1 MFVAVM
7 LIRNL
12 DNLQGART
20 TVVCVWLFG
29 SSLKP
34 LVMSPVRA
42 ENCLVYTGLPVPSTV
57 FSMPL
62 SKAGRNQVH
71 STLLSGSF
79 HLTLHLG
86 RVLPLQQSGQGHA
99 DGILASLDYQLSPSG
114 LGMGYA
120 VNGPTKSQFSR
131 QLHMD
136 NLG

>member
-12 DNLQGART
+12 DNLQRART
-20 TVVCVWLFG
+20 TVIWVWLSG
-29 SSLKP
+29 SSLNS

-42 ENCLVYTGLPVPSTV
+42 KNCLVYTGLPVPSTV
-57 FSMPL
+57 FRMQL
-62 SKAGRNQVH
+62 SKVGRNQVH
-71 STLLSGSF
+71 TALLSGYF

-86 RVLPLQQSGQGHA
+86 RVLPLQQRGQGHA
-99 DGILASLDYQLSPSG
+99 DGILASLDSQLSPSG
-114 LGMGYA
+114 LGTGDA